1 MKTTASLLAAPA
13 DTSSAAI
20 PSRWLLAAELPRVAL
35 AWGLFPFHLPSLAR
49 ACRGDR
55 RPVMVIP
62 GFGASDASTTVLRR
76 YLAWLDY
83 DVHGWALG
91 ENVGAKTVG
100 MKNEVLIARL
110 DTLFEQVGQK
120 ITLIG
125 WSMGGIMARMIARRR
140 PEAVERLILLASP
153 FAGDPY
159 ANRAWPLYERMS
171 GHSLA
176 HPVARAQIAESQ
188 LAPPVP
194 SVSIYSKSDGVVAW
208 ECCIEPAAPH
218 SRNIEV
224 SSAHCGFAFDA
235 TVLRTVADVL
245 SEPAYALAA

>member
-1 MKTTASLLAAPA
+1 MKKIASPLAASA
-13 DTSSAAI
+13 DTSNAAI

-35 AWGLFPFHLPSLAR
+35 AWGVLPFGLPAMAR
-49 ACRGDR
+49 APRGDR
-55 RPVMVIP
+55 RPVMVLP
-62 GFGASDASTTVLRR
+62 GFAASDTSTTVLRG
-76 YLAWLDY
+76 YLSWLGY
-83 DVHGWALG
+83 DVHGWELG
-91 ENVGAKTVG
+91 QNVGAKTVG
-100 MKNEVLIARL
+100 MQNELLIARL
-110 DTLFEQVGQK
+110 DALFEQVGQK

-140 PEAVERLILLASP
+140 PDAVERLILLASP

-171 GHSLA
+171 GHRLS
-176 HPVARAQIAESQ
+176 HPVFRAQMAESK

-208 ECCIEPAAPH
+208 ECCVEPDAPH

-235 TVLRTVADVL
+235 KVLRTVADVL
-245 SEPAYALAA
+245 SEPVYALAA